1 MTHETYDPA
10 GDSRRDFMKKGAL
23 AATAL
28 AVGTGAAATTGTVAA
43 QEEEEEGEV
52 VIHGGDYYP
61 GEEFLVLAEL
71 ETASRDDLLEHLDED
86 EAEFDDPSDWDVYPI
101 RIEVGGPGG
110 RLGYIM
116 VDNDEVDTQPG
127 DTGTMG
133 ETASFRNSEL
143 NLLELDVTIEPE
155 DEVDDEEVDDEEVD
169 DEVDDE
175 EVDDENDV
183 EDEPEDEEENDDGF

>member
-1 MTHETYDPA
+1 MTNEMHEPM
-10 GDSRRDFMKKGAL
+10 GDSRRNFMKKGAL

-28 AVGTGAAATTGTVAA
+28 AVGAGATATTGSVAA

-71 ETASRDDLLEHLDED
+71 ETGSKDDLLEHLDED
-86 EAEFDDPSDWDVYPI
+86 EEEFDDHGDWDVYPI

-116 VDNDEVDTQPG
+116 VENDEVEAEPG

-133 ETASFRNSEL
+133 ETASFRSSEL
-143 NLLELDVTIEPE
+143 NLMELDVTLEAVDEEE
-155 DEVDDEEVDDEEVD
+155 DDEEVDDEEVDDEEVD
-169 DEVDDE
+169 E
-175 EVDDENDV
+175 EEEV
-183 EDEPEDEEENDDGF
+183 EDEPEDEEEEENDDGF